1 MARKTRSTKREG
13 EHPPALPSPA
23 PVSVEEAGRLH
34 ERAVTYCQQ
43 TGAKALAKSAYR
55 EAVRYWEQALQALG
69 HLPPSRPLLEQAI
82 DLRCDVVVA
91 LAPIAPREQTLT
103 YLRET
108 EPLAERLGDPRRL
121 GRVYRRLANALRQMQ
136 HYGPALA
143 YGQRTHAI
151 ATTLPDMHLQRMAH
165 LEMGMIYTDLGDYR
179 QALSQL
185 QQVLTILHNAPRS
198 TQSFEPID
206 RGPVQ
211 ARVYLVWCLSELGAF
226 ADGVRYGE
234 EALQIAEGVDR
245 PYERLSSTLRVGYLH
260 LRQGTLHQAM
270 PLLERAVAL
279 GQEADLLLLGR
290 NAAAYLALTYAL
302 AGRATDAL
310 SLLGQIEGNPAVRPI
325 VRGEAS
331 LLVGAV
337 EEAHRLAQ
345 RGLANA
351 QEHTSRG
358 EEARALWLLGA
369 IAMRRDPSDM
379 ASAETAYL
387 QALTLAEELGMRPLQ
402 AHCHRGL
409 GTMYAATGQQE
420 QARAALSS
428 AVAMYQSMAM
438 RLWLPQTET
447 ARAQVE
453 RAH

>member
-34 ERAVTYCQQ
+34 ERAVPYCQQ

-179 QALSQL
+179 QALSQCS
-185 QQVLTILHNAPRS
+185 RS
-198 TQSFEPID
+198 S
-206 RGPVQ
+206 R
-211 ARVYLVWCLSELGAF
+211 
-226 ADGVRYGE
+226 
-234 EALQIAEGVDR
+234 
-245 PYERLSSTLRVGYLH
+245 SSTTR
-260 LRQGTLHQAM
+260 
-270 PLLERAVAL
+270 
-279 GQEADLLLLGR
+279 
-290 NAAAYLALTYAL
+290 
-302 AGRATDAL
+302 
-310 SLLGQIEGNPAVRPI
+310 
-325 VRGEAS
+325 
-331 LLVGAV
+331 
-337 EEAHRLAQ
+337 
-345 RGLANA
+345 
-351 QEHTSRG
+351 
-358 EEARALWLLGA
+358 RALPESF
-369 IAMRRDPSDM
+369 DPSIGGRSRRGCTWCG
-379 ASAETAYL
+379 ASA
-387 QALTLAEELGMRPLQ
+387 
-402 AHCHRGL
+402 
-409 GTMYAATGQQE
+409 
-420 QARAALSS
+420 S
-428 AVAMYQSMAM
+428 
-438 RLWLPQTET
+438 
-447 ARAQVE
+447 
-453 RAH
+453 